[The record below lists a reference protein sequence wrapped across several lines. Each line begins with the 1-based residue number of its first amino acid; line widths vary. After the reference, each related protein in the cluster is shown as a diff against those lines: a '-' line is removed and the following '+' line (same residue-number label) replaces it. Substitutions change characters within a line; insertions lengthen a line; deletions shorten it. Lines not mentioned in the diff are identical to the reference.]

1 MRAREMADGGKSRL
15 VSSANEP
22 HELDE
27 IDLKIIEMLTRNGRA
42 TNQQIARKLNLA
54 AATVSA
60 RIRRLEE
67 ADAMRVVAVSDFAAF
82 GLNALLAIAVEVE
95 GRPAE
100 DVATDLAA
108 LPEVFSAHLVTGRY
122 DIELLVALRSMEQL
136 PQLLLEQMAKIKGI
150 RNLAP
155 SIAVDVIRY
164 EFEVAPMADREAK

>member
-1 MRAREMADGGKSRL
+1 MTDGGKARAISA
-15 VSSANEP
+15 ANEL

-27 IDLKIIEMLTRNGRA
+27 IDLKIIDMLTRNGRV

-122 DIELLVALRSMEQL
+122 DIELLVALRSMDEL
-136 PQLLLEQMAKIKGI
+136 PKFLLEEVAKIEGI

-164 EFEVAPMADREAK
+164 EFEVAPMADREAQ

>member
-1 MRAREMADGGKSRL
+1 M
-15 VSSANEP
+15 VSGPNDLQ
-22 HELDE
+22 ELDE
-27 IDLKIIEMLTRNGRA
+27 IDLKIIELLTRNGRA

-67 ADAMRVVAVSDFAAF
+67 ANAMRVVAVSDFAAF
-82 GLNALLAIAVEVE
+82 GFNALLAVGVEVE

-100 DVATDLAA
+100 DVASDLAA

-122 DIELLVALRSMEQL
+122 DIELLVALRSMDDL
-136 PQLLLEQMAKIKGI
+136 PDFLLAKVSKIAGI
-150 RNLAP
+150 RNLDP

-164 EFEVAPMADREAK
+164 EFDVAPMASREA

>member
-1 MRAREMADGGKSRL
+1 MMNGDGQL
-15 VSSANEP
+15 Q
-22 HELDE
+22 ELDE
-27 IDLKIIEMLTRNGRA
+27 IDLKIIEFLTRNGRV

-100 DVATDLAA
+100 EVALDLAA
-108 LPEVFSAHLVTGRY
+108 VPEVFSAHLVTGRY
-122 DIELLVALRSMEQL
+122 DIELLVALRSMEEL
-136 PQLLLEQMAKIKGI
+136 PRFLLEHVAQIPGI

-155 SIAVDVIRY
+155 SIAVDVIKY
-164 EFEVAPMADREAK
+164 EFEVAPMADRESR

>member
-1 MRAREMADGGKSRL
+1 MRVRGAAEGASKMTSGSTDL
-15 VSSANEP
+15 Q
-22 HELDE
+22 ELDE
-27 IDLKIIEMLTRNGRA
+27 IDLKIIELLTRNGRT

-67 ADAMRVVAVSDFAAF
+67 ADAMRVVAVSDFKAF
-82 GLNALLAIAVEVE
+82 GLNALMAIGVEVE

-100 DVATDLAA
+100 DVAADLAA

-122 DIELLVALRSMEQL
+122 DIELLVALHSMDDL
-136 PQLLLEQMAKIKGI
+136 PDFLLAKVSGIAGI
-150 RNLAP
+150 RSLDP

-164 EFEVAPMADREAK
+164 EFDVAPMASRGA

>member
-1 MRAREMADGGKSRL
+1 M
-15 VSSANEP
+15 VSGANDLQ
-22 HELDE
+22 ELDE
-27 IDLKIIEMLTRNGRA
+27 IDLKIIELLTRNGRA

-82 GLNALLAIAVEVE
+82 GLNALLAIGVEVE

-100 DVATDLAA
+100 DVASDLAA

-122 DIELLVALRSMEQL
+122 DIELLVALRSMDDL
-136 PQLLLEQMAKIKGI
+136 PDFLLAKVSGITGI
-150 RNLAP
+150 RNLDP
-155 SIAVDVIRY
+155 SIAVDVVRY
-164 EFEVAPMADREAK
+164 EFDVAPMARREN

>member
-1 MRAREMADGGKSRL
+1 MASGPTEL
-15 VSSANEP
+15 Q
-22 HELDE
+22 ELDE
-27 IDLKIIEMLTRNGRA
+27 IDRKIIELLTRNGRT

-82 GLNALLAIAVEVE
+82 GLNALMAVGVEVE

-100 DVATDLAA
+100 DVAADLAA

-122 DIELLVALRSMEQL
+122 DIELLVALRSMDDL
-136 PQLLLEQMAKIKGI
+136 PDFLLAKVSRIAGI
-150 RNLAP
+150 RSLDP

-164 EFEVAPMADREAK
+164 EFDVAPMASRGA

>member
-1 MRAREMADGGKSRL
+1 MRARGAAEGASKMASGPTEL
-15 VSSANEP
+15 Q
-22 HELDE
+22 ELDE
-27 IDLKIIEMLTRNGRA
+27 IDRKIIELLTRNGRT

-82 GLNALLAIAVEVE
+82 GLNALMAVGVEVE

-100 DVATDLAA
+100 DVAADLAA

-122 DIELLVALRSMEQL
+122 DIELLVALRSMDDL
-136 PQLLLEQMAKIKGI
+136 PDFLLAKVSRIAGI
-150 RNLAP
+150 RSLDP

-164 EFEVAPMADREAK
+164 EFDVAPMASRGA

>member
-1 MRAREMADGGKSRL
+1 MINGEGQL
-15 VSSANEP
+15 Q
-22 HELDE
+22 ELDE
-27 IDLKIIEMLTRNGRA
+27 IDLKIIEFLTRNGRV

-82 GLNALLAIAVEVE
+82 GLNALLAIAVEVV

-100 DVATDLAA
+100 EVAQDLAA
-108 LPEVFSAHLVTGRY
+108 IPEVFSAHLVTGRY
-122 DIELLVALRSMEQL
+122 DIELLVALHSMEEL
-136 PQLLLEQMAKIKGI
+136 PTFLLEHVAKIPGI

-155 SIAVDVIRY
+155 SIAVDVIKY
-164 EFEVAPMADREAK
+164 EFEVAPMADRKSR